1 MGKLIEKIVEEFKNK
16 EYKKRSAEGIAEALE
31 EDVNIVRYILENSD
45 MFEKVEGKK
54 KTYYVLKEKTPDD
67 YEIVNLK
74 IKKKKG
80 ISLSS
85 AIEYIAEQGFEVIE
99 SETVE
104 EESQN

>member
-1 MGKLIEKIVEEFKNK
+1 MGKLIDKIIEEFNSK

-31 EDVNIVRYILENSD
+31 EDVDIVRYILENSD

-54 KTYYVLKEKTPDD
+54 KTYYILKEKAPED

-85 AIEYIAEQGFEVIE
+85 AIEYITEQGYEVIE
-99 SETVE
+99 TETLE
-104 EESQN
+104 EGGEN

>member
-1 MGKLIEKIVEEFKNK
+1 MGKLIDKIIEEFNNK

-31 EDVNIVRYILENSD
+31 EDVDIVRYILENSD

-54 KTYYVLKEKTPDD
+54 KTYYILKEKAPED
-67 YEIVNLK
+67 EIVNLK

-85 AIEYIAEQGFEVIE
+85 AIEYLTEQGYEVIE
-99 SETVE
+99 TETLE
-104 EESQN
+104 EEGEN